1 MPDAAVDHD
10 DTLFEYYST
19 TRALTTES
27 LVVVPTEPLPQH
39 GRKELTAMLM
49 MTVVVT
55 RKEIKSGFHL
65 DWLMVIATMTTV
77 LFRGHCYEESV

>member
-1 MPDAAVDHD
+1 MPDAAVDPD
-10 DTLFEYYST
+10 DPVRVLLCNPRPYDGISCGGPHQT
-19 TRALTTES
+19 
-27 LVVVPTEPLPQH
+27 LPQH